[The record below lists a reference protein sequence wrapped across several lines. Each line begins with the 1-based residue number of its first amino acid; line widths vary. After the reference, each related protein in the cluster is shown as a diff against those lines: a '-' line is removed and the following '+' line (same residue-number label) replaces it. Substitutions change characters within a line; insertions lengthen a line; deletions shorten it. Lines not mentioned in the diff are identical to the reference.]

1 MKLNLK
7 SKNKETVFEADVE
20 KLIEKGMDISNKD
33 WKDKLLT
40 KSKVKKEIQELKH
53 KEKIEFE
60 EVKQK
65 RKGFFDKRN
74 EEKMKLIQMKID
86 GEERKS
92 KQKRKNV
99 ILAGIFIIILIGL
112 CILMACLGIE

>member
-74 EEKMKLIQMKID
+74 EEKMKLIQMKMD
-86 GEERKS
+86 EEERKS

-99 ILAGIFIIILIGL
+99 ILAVIFIIILIGL